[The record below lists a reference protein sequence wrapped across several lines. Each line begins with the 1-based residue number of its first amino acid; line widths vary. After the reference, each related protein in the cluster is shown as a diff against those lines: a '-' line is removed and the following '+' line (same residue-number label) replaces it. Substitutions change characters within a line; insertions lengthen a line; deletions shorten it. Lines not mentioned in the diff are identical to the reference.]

1 MSGSASGPT
10 GNGGA
15 PPASGLSEVVPAARR
30 WREYGARPSRWRWL
44 LLGEH
49 QEPPVSY
56 LGPVIQPDAANPVVG
71 VCCSGGG
78 IRSASFNLGVL
89 QAIQQ
94 AGRLEK
100 VKYLAAV
107 SGGSYIAAAF
117 AMVAKNDGPDDS
129 DPALVTREHPA
140 FERGSP
146 EEQYLRN
153 RASYMAPTGAGKLLL
168 AWRVVLGL
176 LVNLVLIAA
185 VVTLVA
191 ALLALYYRAAD
202 PGLIRPPGEHIAVG
216 ASPNGTVWGAGLVV
230 SAVALVLGAAAIVVR
245 SDKRDVLRSVE
256 IWSLRLFLLGLA
268 IFALELVVPVLI
280 DVMRHNKTSSDDV
293 RHTRTVGAGVSATVA
308 TIIGTIL
315 LELRSLVREPVKAG
329 EEVKSRLGK
338 LSSRAR
344 MTLVYLAAG
353 VLGPLLVVAMLVAG
367 AMVQVENTSLLVR
380 LGVPTAAFLV
390 LVLVSRLG
398 DLNAWSLH
406 PFYRQRLCTAFALR
420 RVRRGGD
427 PPAGRAEPR
436 PEPELMPLSKTKVA
450 PHDGSAWP
458 TLIVCAAANVSDP
471 GASPPGRGVTSF
483 TFSYD
488 EMGGPLVGGVKT
500 KKFVGALSR
509 TRRRDFSLPAVV
521 AMSGA
526 AISPSMGKQTR
537 PSVRFLLGMANVR
550 LGVWIPNPRR
560 RESFV
565 RMRAAIGS
573 NVGQGPV
580 SKLWAMR
587 VRTVKRADAERAE
600 ALDEAHRKTF
610 SVPRPTPRYL
620 LKELLG
626 WTSINDKFLY
636 VTDGGH
642 YENLGLVE
650 LLRRGCTQVY
660 CFDASGGK
668 PKGQLGDAIALARSE
683 LGVEIDF
690 PDGQLEGLDE
700 TGGIAKAAC
709 ATGTLRYTWSTPEV
723 TGTIVYAPTVMTPEV
738 PWDVKAFRNEDP
750 QFPHHSTMDQLFTDQ
765 KFEAYRVLG
774 CCAANSAMAA
784 MDEATATGEVVLAPA
799 PNGGPSPR
807 RRMLLWVGKES

>member
-1 MSGSASGPT
+1 MSGSASKPK
-10 GNGGA
+10 
-15 PPASGLSEVVPAARR
+15 SGLAEVVPAARR
-30 WREYGARPSRWRWL
+30 WREYGERPSRWRWL

-49 QEPPVSY
+49 QEPPVSH
-56 LGPVIQPDAANPVVG
+56 LGPVEQPDATKPAIG

-100 VKYLAAV
+100 IKYLAAV

-117 AMVAKNDGPDDS
+117 AMVAKNDKPDDS
-129 DPALVTREHPA
+129 DPALVTRRHPA

-153 RASYMAPTGAGKLLL
+153 RASYMAPTGTGKLLL

-185 VVTLVA
+185 VVTLLA
-191 ALLALYYRAAD
+191 ALLSLYYRAAD
-202 PGLIRPPGEHIAVG
+202 PGLIRPPASGSDPG
-216 ASPNGTVWGAGLVV
+216 ASPNGTVWGSGLALA
-230 SAVALVLGAAAIVVR
+230 SVALVLGAAAIVVR
-245 SDKRDVLRSVE
+245 SDKRDILRSVE
-256 IWSLRLFLLGLA
+256 VWSLRLFLLGLA
-268 IFALELVVPVLI
+268 VFALELVVPVLI
-280 DVMRHNKTSSDDV
+280 DVLRRDHPGADV

-308 TIIGTIL
+308 TILGTIL
-315 LELRSLVREPVKAG
+315 LELRSLVREPVKSG
-329 EEVKSRLGK
+329 EQVESWLGK
-338 LSSRAR
+338 LPSRAR
-344 MTLVYLAAG
+344 MALVYLAAG

-367 AMVQVENTSLLVR
+367 AMVQVENTSLAVLI
-380 LGVPTAAFLV
+380 GVPAGALAV
-390 LVLVSRLG
+390 LVLVARFG

-427 PPAGRAEPR
+427 PPTGRAEPR
-436 PEPELMPLSKTKVA
+436 PEPELLPLSKTKVA

-458 TLIVCAAANVSDP
+458 TLVVCAAANVSDP

-500 KKFVGALSR
+500 EKFVDALST
-509 TRRRDFSLPAVV
+509 TRQRDFSLPAVV

-537 PSVRFLLGMANVR
+537 PSVRFLLAMANVR

-565 RMRAAIGS
+565 RMRAAMGGK
-573 NVGQGPV
+573 VARGPV

-587 VRTVKRADAERAE
+587 VRTNKRDDAQRA
-600 ALDEAHRKTF
+600 AAIDGAHPKRF
-610 SVPRPTPRYL
+610 LVPRPTPRYL

-683 LGVEIDF
+683 LGVEIEF
-690 PDGQLEGLDE
+690 PEGQLEALDE
-700 TGGIAKAAC
+700 TDGVAKAAC
-709 ATGTLRYTWSTPEV
+709 ATGTLRYTWSTPAV
-723 TGTIVYAPTVMTPEV
+723 TGTIVYSPTVMTPEL
-738 PWDVKAFRNEDP
+738 PWDVTAFRNEDP
-750 QFPHHSTMDQLFTDQ
+750 QFPHHSTLDQLFTDQ

-774 CCAANSAMAA
+774 SCAATSAMSA
-784 MDEATATGEVVLAPA
+784 MDEATGTGQVVLATAPA
-799 PNGGPSPR
+799 PNGGPGSR
-807 RRMLLWVGKES
+807 RRMLLWVGRER